1 MVIVILLL
9 IIPINSGS
17 SNIFN
22 YIVAYYHTTITEKMQ
37 LKAPEKKAF
46 QQFFCQLAIYACM
59 YVLHINVLL
68 LLLLHCMYFAHIYH
82 ATLL

>member
-17 SNIFN
+17 SNISN

-46 QQFFCQLAIYACM
+46 QQFFLSTSYICMYACIT
-59 YVLHINVLL
+59 Y
-68 LLLLHCMYFAHIYH
+68 
-82 ATLL
+82 